1 MHETVDIN
9 RYLEHSAK
17 IEVGDLNW
25 NEARQA
31 GLTDDER
38 FLLTYFADIEGQT
51 IFYLRDLLNTK
62 ASDDPDT
69 VAFLTM
75 WNYEE
80 FFHART
86 LARLLAE
93 CGSPM
98 EKDRLAEVRRRSQLS
113 EKFTAWGSLL
123 LSKLFPDSFLAL
135 YMTWGAVNELTT
147 LRGYEELERRTE
159 NPTFRELCR
168 RIAKQERRHFAW
180 YFNSAQ
186 TKLARSSRARRLT
199 RTILN
204 LFWTPVGAG
213 VKTDDEVFR
222 LMVTLFPGE
231 NGKRLAQE
239 IDGRI
244 STLPGL
250 EGIRIMHR
258 FAQKASSFYEKSS
271 SDRRRSAG
279 GLAALSSGH

>member
-1 MHETVDIN
+1 MNETVDIN
-9 RYLEHSAK
+9 RYLDHSAK

-25 NEARQA
+25 DEARRA

-86 LARLLAE
+86 LSRLLAE
-93 CGSPM
+93 CGEPL
-98 EKDRLAEVRRRSQLS
+98 EKERLAKVRRQSQLS

-147 LRGYEELERRTE
+147 LRGYEELERQTN
-159 NPTFRELCR
+159 NPVFRELCR

-186 TKLARSSRARRLT
+186 TKLASSSLARWLT
-199 RTILN
+199 RTILD

-213 VKTDDEVFR
+213 VKNDEEVFR

-231 NGKRLAQE
+231 NGNRFAQE

-244 STLPGL
+244 SQLSGL
-250 EGIRIMHR
+250 KGIRIMHR
-258 FAQKASSFYEKSS
+258 FTKKTSSFYEKNA

-279 GLAALSSGH
+279 GLAALHSGH